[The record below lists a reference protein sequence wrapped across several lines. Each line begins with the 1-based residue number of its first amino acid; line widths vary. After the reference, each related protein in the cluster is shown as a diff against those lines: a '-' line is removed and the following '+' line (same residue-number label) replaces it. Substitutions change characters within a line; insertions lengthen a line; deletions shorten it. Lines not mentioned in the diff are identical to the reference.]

1 MRIVCEEFILYSVFM
16 CPAKMSCYV
25 PLVKHP
31 FSSQGVKVTD
41 LQQCHCGKGLSEE
54 QRTKLQDGADFG
66 DFVSGDAD
74 MNGYHGDLKLQK
86 GMKRQERV
94 GITSM
99 V

>member
-1 MRIVCEEFILYSVFM
+1 M
-16 CPAKMSCYV
+16 
-25 PLVKHP
+25 
-31 FSSQGVKVTD
+31 KVTD

-86 GMKRQERV
+86 GMKR
-94 GITSM
+94 
-99 V
+99 